1 MRFAHIS
8 DLHLGKRLHEVSLL
22 EDQAYILNEICKILQ
37 DEKPDA
43 VLIAGDIYD
52 KSAPS
57 AEAVRLFDDF
67 LLGLSADGQKVFVIS
82 GNHDSAARVAYG
94 GRIMAKGGV
103 YLSAPEYRG
112 EVYPVPLED
121 KDGRVDVYLLPFIK
135 PIHVSLAFPDEK
147 IESFTDALRV
157 AVERMA
163 VNPRRRSVL
172 VAHQFVTGAVR
183 SDSEE
188 VSVGGLD
195 NVDVSVF
202 APFSYVALGH
212 IHRPQ
217 NIGSPRVRYSGTPLK
232 YSFSEAGDEKSIT
245 IAELDAEGAVSV
257 RTIPLK
263 PKRDLREIKGT
274 YDELMKRENYE
285 GTETDD
291 YLRVILT
298 DEIDVPDAMRK
309 LKTVY
314 PNVLRIDYDNA
325 RTQSGAIFGDL
336 PATEAKDPFA
346 LVEDFYSRQNNQ
358 PMNEAQAEYMKT
370 LIARI
375 WGEEACGR

>member
-8 DLHLGKRLHEVSLL
+8 DLHLGKRLHEVSFL
-22 EDQAYILNEICKILQ
+22 EDQSHVLNEICEILR

-52 KSAPS
+52 KSMPS

-67 LLGLSADGQKVFVIS
+67 LSELSADGQKVFVIS

-94 GRIMAKGGV
+94 GRIMAKSGV

-112 EVYPVPLED
+112 EVFSVPLED
-121 KDGRVDVYLLPFIK
+121 NAGPVDIYLLPFIK
-135 PIHVSLAFPDEK
+135 PIHVSLAFKEEK
-147 IESFTDALRV
+147 IESYTDAMRV
-157 AVERMA
+157 AVERMG
-163 VNPRRRSVL
+163 VNPKRRSVL

-195 NVDVSVF
+195 NVDASVF
-202 APFSYVALGH
+202 EPFSYVALGH

-217 NIGSPRVRYSGTPLK
+217 NIGSPRIRYSGTPLK
-232 YSFSEAGDEKSIT
+232 YSFSEAKDEKSIT
-245 IAELDAEGAVSV
+245 ISELDAKGAVSV

-263 PKRDLREIKGT
+263 PDHDLREIKGT
-274 YDELMKRENYE
+274 YDELMKKENYA
-285 GTETDD
+285 GTATDD
-291 YLRVILT
+291 FLHIILT
-298 DEIDVPDAMRK
+298 NEDDVPDAMRK

-314 PNVLRIDYDNA
+314 PNILRIDYDNA
-325 RTQSGAIFGDL
+325 RTKSGGAVEVV
-336 PATEAKDPFA
+336 PEAETKTPME
-346 LVEDFYSRQNNQ
+346 LVSEFYTMQNGQ
-358 PMNEAQAEYMKT
+358 PMNEAQSEYIQRLAET
-370 LIARI
+370 V
-375 WGEEACGR
+375 WEEQA

>member
-8 DLHLGKRLHEVSLL
+8 DLHIGKRLHEVSLL
-22 EDQAYILNEICKILQ
+22 DDQAYILEEIRKILR
-37 DEKPDA
+37 DGKPDA

-67 LLGLSADGQKVFVIS
+67 LSGLASDGQSVFVIS

-94 GRIMAKGGV
+94 GRIMERSGV
-103 YLSAPEYRG
+103 HLSAPAYEGGVR
-112 EVYPVPLED
+112 PVMLT
-121 KDGRVDVYLLPFIK
+121 DGHGPVDIYLLPFIK
-135 PIHVSLAFPDEK
+135 PVHVSLAFPDEK
-147 IESFTDALRV
+147 IESYTDALRV

-163 VNPRRRSVL
+163 VNPKRRSVL

-195 NVDVSVF
+195 NVDAAVF

-232 YSFSEAGDEKSIT
+232 YSFSEGGDEKSVT
-245 IAELDAEGAVSV
+245 MAELDGKGEVSL
-257 RTIPLK
+257 RTVPLT
-263 PKRDLREIKGT
+263 PKRDLREVKGT
-274 YDELMKRENYE
+274 YEELMKKENYE
-285 GTETDD
+285 GTATED
-291 YLRVILT
+291 YLHIVLT
-298 DEIDVPDAMRK
+298 DEEDVPDAMRK

-314 PNVLRIDYDNA
+314 PNVLRLDYDNV
-325 RTQSGAIFGDL
+325 RTRSGAVVEVAPEAEEKSPLALAEEFYALQNGR
-336 PATEAKDPFA
+336 PMSGAQTEY
-346 LVEDFYSRQNNQ
+346 LRRMIGTVWED
-358 PMNEAQAEYMKT
+358 EA
-370 LIARI
+370 
-375 WGEEACGR
+375 

>member
-1 MRFAHIS
+1 MRLAHIS
-8 DLHLGKRLHEVSLL
+8 DLHLGKRLHEVSFL
-22 EDQAYILNEICKILQ
+22 EDQAYILEEICEVLR

-67 LLGLSADGQKVFVIS
+67 LSELSADGQMVFAIS

-94 GRIMAKGGV
+94 GRIMAKSGV

-112 EVYPVPLED
+112 EVFSVSLED

-135 PIHVSLAFPDEK
+135 PIHVSLAFPEEK
-147 IESFTDALRV
+147 IESYTDALRV
-157 AVERMA
+157 AVERMP
-163 VNPRRRSVL
+163 VDPKRRSVL

-195 NVDVSVF
+195 NVDAAVF

-217 NIGSPRVRYSGTPLK
+217 NIGSPRIRYSGTPLK
-232 YSFSEAGDEKSIT
+232 YSFSEAKDEKSIT
-245 IAELDAEGAVSV
+245 MAELDGQGEVV
-257 RTIPLK
+257 LRTIPLT
-263 PKRDLREIKGT
+263 PKHDLREIRGT
-274 YDELMKRENYE
+274 YDELMKKENYA
-285 GTETDD
+285 GTATDD
-291 YLRVILT
+291 YLHIILA
-298 DEIDVPDAMRK
+298 DEDDVPDAMRK

-314 PNVLRIDYDNA
+314 PNLLRLDYDNA
-325 RTQSGAIFGDL
+325 RTRSGAAVEVL
-336 PATEAKDPFA
+336 TEAETKTPMELVSEFYA
-346 LVEDFYSRQNNQ
+346 LQNGQ
-358 PMNEAQAEYMKT
+358 PMNEAQSEYMRRLAET
-370 LIARI
+370 V
-375 WGEEACGR
+375 WEEQA

>member
-1 MRFAHIS
+1 MRLAHIS
-8 DLHLGKRLHEVSLL
+8 DLHLGKRLHEISFL
-22 EDQAYILNEICKILQ
+22 EDQAYILEEICRILR

-67 LLGLSADGQKVFVIS
+67 LSELSADGQMVFAIS

-94 GRIMAKGGV
+94 GRIMAKSGV

-112 EVYPVPLED
+112 EVLSASLED
-121 KDGRVDVYLLPFIK
+121 KDGRVDIYLLPFIK
-135 PIHVSLAFPDEK
+135 PIHVLLAFPEEK
-147 IESFTDALRV
+147 IESYTDALRV
-157 AVERMA
+157 AVERMP
-163 VNPRRRSVL
+163 VDPKRRSVL

-195 NVDVSVF
+195 NVDAAVF

-217 NIGSPRVRYSGTPLK
+217 NIGSPRIRYSGTPLK
-232 YSFSEAGDEKSIT
+232 YSFSEAKDEKSIT
-245 IAELDAEGAVSV
+245 IAELDAKGTVFV

-263 PKRDLREIKGT
+263 PQHDLREIKGT
-274 YDELMKRENYE
+274 YDELMKKENYA
-285 GTETDD
+285 GTATDD
-291 YLRVILT
+291 YLHIVLT
-298 DEIDVPDAMRK
+298 DADDVPDAMRK

-314 PNVLRIDYDNA
+314 PNLLRLDYDNA
-325 RTQSGAIFGDL
+325 RTRSGAAVEVL
-336 PATEAKDPFA
+336 PEAETKTPMELVSEFYA
-346 LVEDFYSRQNNQ
+346 LQNGQ
-358 PMNEAQAEYMKT
+358 PMNEAQSEYMRRLAET
-370 LIARI
+370 V
-375 WGEEACGR
+375 WEEQA

>member
-8 DLHLGKRLHEVSLL
+8 DLHIGKRLHEVSFLD
-22 EDQAYILNEICKILQ
+22 DQAYILEEIRKILR
-37 DEKPDA
+37 DERPDA

-67 LLGLSADGQKVFVIS
+67 LSGLASDGQSVFVIS

-94 GRIMAKGGV
+94 GRIMERSGV
-103 YLSAPEYRG
+103 HLSAPAYEGGVR
-112 EVYPVPLED
+112 PVTLT
-121 KDGRVDVYLLPFIK
+121 DGHGPVDIYLLPFIK
-135 PIHVSLAFPDEK
+135 PVHVTLAFPGEK
-147 IESFTDALRV
+147 IESYTDALRV
-157 AVERMA
+157 AVEKMPID
-163 VNPRRRSVL
+163 PRRRSVL

-195 NVDVSVF
+195 NVDAAVF

-232 YSFSEAGDEKSIT
+232 YSFSEAGDEKSVT
-245 IAELDAEGAVSV
+245 MAELDGKGEVSL
-257 RTIPLK
+257 RTIPLT
-263 PKRDLREIKGT
+263 PKRDLREVKGT
-274 YDELMKRENYE
+274 YEELMKKENYE
-285 GTETDD
+285 GTATED
-291 YLRVILT
+291 YLHIVLT
-298 DEIDVPDAMRK
+298 DEEDVPDAMRK

-314 PNVLRIDYDNA
+314 PNVLRLDYDNV
-325 RTQSGAIFGDL
+325 RTRSGAVVEAA
-336 PATEAKDPFA
+336 PETEEKSPLA
-346 LVEDFYSRQNNQ
+346 LAEEFYALQNGRPMSGAQTEYLRRMIGTVWED
-358 PMNEAQAEYMKT
+358 EA
-370 LIARI
+370 
-375 WGEEACGR
+375 

>member
-8 DLHLGKRLHEVSLL
+8 DLHIGKRLHEVSLL
-22 EDQAYILNEICKILQ
+22 DDQAYILEETRKILR
-37 DEKPDA
+37 DGKPDA

-67 LLGLSADGQKVFVIS
+67 LSGLASDGQSVFVIS

-94 GRIMAKGGV
+94 GRIMERSGV
-103 YLSAPEYRG
+103 HLSAPAYEGGVR
-112 EVYPVPLED
+112 PVTLT
-121 KDGRVDVYLLPFIK
+121 DGHGPVDIYLLPFIK
-135 PIHVSLAFPDEK
+135 QTHVSLAFPDEK
-147 IESFTDALRV
+147 IESYTDALRV
-157 AVERMA
+157 AVEKM
-163 VNPRRRSVL
+163 PIDPKRRSVL

-195 NVDVSVF
+195 NVDAAVF

-232 YSFSEAGDEKSIT
+232 YSFSEAGDEKSVT
-245 IAELDAEGAVSV
+245 MAELDGKGEVSL
-257 RTIPLK
+257 RTIPLT
-263 PKRDLREIKGT
+263 PKRDLREVKGT
-274 YDELMKRENYE
+274 YEELMKKENYE
-285 GTETDD
+285 GTATED
-291 YLRVILT
+291 YLHIVLT
-298 DEIDVPDAMRK
+298 DEEDVPDAMRK

-314 PNVLRIDYDNA
+314 PNVLRLDYDNV
-325 RTQSGAIFGDL
+325 RTRSGAVVEAV
-336 PATEAKDPFA
+336 PETEEKSPLA
-346 LVEDFYSRQNNQ
+346 LAEEFYALQNGRPMSGAQTEYLRRMIGTVWED
-358 PMNEAQAEYMKT
+358 EA
-370 LIARI
+370 
-375 WGEEACGR
+375 

>member
-8 DLHLGKRLHEVSLL
+8 DLHIGKRLHAVSLL
-22 EDQAYILNEICKILQ
+22 DDQAYILEEIRRMLW

-43 VLIAGDIYD
+43 ALIAGDIYD

-67 LLGLSADGQKVFVIS
+67 LSGLASDGQMVFVIS

-94 GRIMAKGGV
+94 GRIMERSGV
-103 YLSAPEYRG
+103 HLSAPAYEGGVR
-112 EVYPVPLED
+112 PVTLT
-121 KDGRVDVYLLPFIK
+121 DGHGPVDIYLLPFIK
-135 PIHVSLAFPDEK
+135 PVHVSLAFPDEK
-147 IESFTDALRV
+147 IESYTDALRV

-163 VNPRRRSVL
+163 VNPKRRSVL

-195 NVDVSVF
+195 NVDAAVF
-202 APFSYVALGH
+202 APCSYVALGH

-232 YSFSEAGDEKSIT
+232 YSFSEAGDGKSVT
-245 IAELDAEGAVSV
+245 MAELDGKGEVSL
-257 RTIPLK
+257 RTVPLT
-263 PKRDLREIKGT
+263 PKRDQRELKGT
-274 YDELMKRENYE
+274 YDELMKKENYE
-285 GTETDD
+285 GTATED
-291 YLRVILT
+291 YLHIVLT
-298 DEIDVPDAMRK
+298 DEEDVPDAMRK

-314 PNVLRIDYDNA
+314 PNVLRLDYDNV
-325 RTQSGAIFGDL
+325 RTRSGAVVEAA
-336 PATEAKDPFA
+336 PETEEKSPLA
-346 LVEDFYSRQNNQ
+346 LAEEFYALQNGRPMSGAQTEYLRRMIGTVWED
-358 PMNEAQAEYMKT
+358 EA
-370 LIARI
+370 
-375 WGEEACGR
+375 

>member
-1 MRFAHIS
+1 MKFAHIS
-8 DLHLGKRLHEVSLL
+8 DLHLGKRLHEVSFL
-22 EDQAYILNEICKILQ
+22 EAQSHVLKEICEVLR

-52 KSAPS
+52 KSMPS

-67 LLGLSADGQKVFVIS
+67 LSELSADGQMVFVIS

-94 GRIMAKGGV
+94 GRIMAKSGV

-112 EVYPVPLED
+112 EVLSVTLED
-121 KDGRVDVYLLPFIK
+121 NAGPVDIYLLPFIK

-147 IESFTDALRV
+147 IETYTDALRV
-157 AVERMA
+157 AVERMPID
-163 VNPRRRSVL
+163 PRRRSVL

-195 NVDVSVF
+195 NVDAAVF

-217 NIGSPRVRYSGTPLK
+217 NIGSPRIRYSGTPLK
-232 YSFSEAGDEKSIT
+232 YSFSEAKDEKSIT
-245 IAELDAEGAVSV
+245 VAELDGKGAVSV

-263 PKRDLREIKGT
+263 PQHDLREIRGT
-274 YDELMKRENYE
+274 YDALMKKENYE
-285 GTETDD
+285 GTTTDD
-291 YLRVILT
+291 YLHIILT
-298 DEIDVPDAMRK
+298 NEDDVPDAMRK

-314 PNVLRIDYDNA
+314 PNILRLDYDNA
-325 RTQSGAIFGDL
+325 RTKSGGAVEAL
-336 PATEAKDPFA
+336 PEAETKTPME
-346 LVEDFYSRQNNQ
+346 LVSEFYAMQNGQ
-358 PMNEAQAEYMKT
+358 PMNEAQSEYIKRLAET
-370 LIARI
+370 V
-375 WGEEACGR
+375 WEEQA

>member
-8 DLHLGKRLHEVSLL
+8 DLHLGKRLHEVSFL
-22 EDQAYILNEICKILQ
+22 EDQAYILEEICKILR

-67 LLGLSADGQKVFVIS
+67 LSELSADGQMVFAIS

-94 GRIMAKGGV
+94 GRIMAKSGV

-112 EVYPVPLED
+112 EVFSVSLED
-121 KDGRVDVYLLPFIK
+121 NGGRVDVYLLPFIK
-135 PIHVSLAFPDEK
+135 PIHVSLAFPEEK
-147 IESFTDALRV
+147 IESYTDALRI
-157 AVERMA
+157 AVEKMP
-163 VNPRRRSVL
+163 VEPKRRSVL

-195 NVDVSVF
+195 NVDAAVF

-217 NIGSPRVRYSGTPLK
+217 NIGSPRIRYSGTPLK
-232 YSFSEAGDEKSIT
+232 YSFSEAKDEKSIT
-245 IAELDAEGAVSV
+245 MAELDAKGMVSV

-263 PKRDLREIKGT
+263 PQHDLREIRGT
-274 YDELMKRENYE
+274 YDALMKKENYA
-285 GTETDD
+285 GTATDD
-291 YLRVILT
+291 YLHIILT
-298 DEIDVPDAMRK
+298 NEDDVPDAMRK

-314 PNVLRIDYDNA
+314 PNILRLDYDNA
-325 RTQSGAIFGDL
+325 RTKSGGAVEVL
-336 PATEAKDPFA
+336 PEAETKTPRELVSEFYA
-346 LVEDFYSRQNNQ
+346 LQNGQ
-358 PMNEAQAEYMKT
+358 PMNEAQSEYMRRLAET
-370 LIARI
+370 V
-375 WGEEACGR
+375 WEEQA

>member
-1 MRFAHIS
+1 MRLAHIS
-8 DLHLGKRLHEVSLL
+8 DLHLGKRLHEISFL
-22 EDQAYILNEICKILQ
+22 EDQAYILEEICEVLR

-67 LLGLSADGQKVFVIS
+67 LSELSADGQMVFAIS

-94 GRIMAKGGV
+94 GRIMAKSGV

-112 EVYPVPLED
+112 EVLSASLED
-121 KDGRVDVYLLPFIK
+121 KDGRVDIYLLPFIK
-135 PIHVSLAFPDEK
+135 PIHVSMAFPEEK
-147 IESFTDALRV
+147 IENYTDALRV
-157 AVERMA
+157 AVERML
-163 VNPRRRSVL
+163 VDSKRRSVL

-195 NVDVSVF
+195 NVDAAVF

-217 NIGSPRVRYSGTPLK
+217 NIGSPRIRYSGTPLK
-232 YSFSEAGDEKSIT
+232 YSFSEAKDEKSIT
-245 IAELDAEGAVSV
+245 MAELDAKGTVSV
-257 RTIPLK
+257 RMIPLK
-263 PKRDLREIKGT
+263 PQHDLREIKGT
-274 YDELMKRENYE
+274 YDELMKKENYA
-285 GTETDD
+285 GTAMDD
-291 YLRVILT
+291 YLHIVLT
-298 DEIDVPDAMRK
+298 DADDVPDAMRK

-314 PNVLRIDYDNA
+314 PNLLRLDYDNA
-325 RTQSGAIFGDL
+325 RTKSGAAVEVL
-336 PATEAKDPFA
+336 PEAERKTPMELVSEFYA
-346 LVEDFYSRQNNQ
+346 LQNGQ
-358 PMNEAQAEYMKT
+358 PMNEAQSEYMRRLAET
-370 LIARI
+370 V
-375 WGEEACGR
+375 WEEQA

>member
-8 DLHLGKRLHEVSLL
+8 DLHIGKRLHEVSLL
-22 EDQAYILNEICKILQ
+22 DDQAYILEEIRRILR

-67 LLGLSADGQKVFVIS
+67 LSGLASDGQTVFVIS

-94 GRIMAKGGV
+94 GRIMERSGV
-103 YLSAPEYRG
+103 HLSAPAYEGGVR
-112 EVYPVPLED
+112 PVMLT
-121 KDGRVDVYLLPFIK
+121 DGHGPVDIYLLPFVK
-135 PIHVSLAFPDEK
+135 PVHVSLAFPDEK
-147 IESFTDALRV
+147 IESYTDALRV

-163 VNPRRRSVL
+163 VNPKRRSVL

-195 NVDVSVF
+195 NVDAAVF

-232 YSFSEAGDEKSIT
+232 YSFSEAADGKSVT
-245 IAELDAEGAVSV
+245 MAELDGKGEVSL
-257 RTIPLK
+257 RTVPLT
-263 PKRDLREIKGT
+263 PKRDLREVKGT
-274 YDELMKRENYE
+274 YEELMKKENYE
-285 GTETDD
+285 GTATED
-291 YLRVILT
+291 YLHIVLT
-298 DEIDVPDAMRK
+298 DEEDVPDAMRK

-314 PNVLRIDYDNA
+314 PNVLRLDYDNV
-325 RTQSGAIFGDL
+325 RTRSGAVVEAAPEAEEKSPLALAEEFYALQNGR
-336 PATEAKDPFA
+336 PMSGAQTEY
-346 LVEDFYSRQNNQ
+346 LRRMIGTVWED
-358 PMNEAQAEYMKT
+358 EA
-370 LIARI
+370 
-375 WGEEACGR
+375 

>member
-8 DLHLGKRLHEVSLL
+8 DLHLGKRLHEVSFL
-22 EDQAYILNEICKILQ
+22 EDQSHVLNEICEILR

-52 KSAPS
+52 KSMPS

-67 LLGLSADGQKVFVIS
+67 LSELSADGQKVFVIS

-94 GRIMAKGGV
+94 GRIMAKSGV

-112 EVYPVPLED
+112 EVFSVPLED
-121 KDGRVDVYLLPFIK
+121 NAGPVDIFLLPFIK
-135 PIHVSLAFPDEK
+135 PIHVSLAFKEEK
-147 IESFTDALRV
+147 IESYTDAMRV
-157 AVERMA
+157 AVERMG
-163 VNPRRRSVL
+163 VNPKRRSVL

-195 NVDVSVF
+195 NVDASVF
-202 APFSYVALGH
+202 EPFSYVALGH

-217 NIGSPRVRYSGTPLK
+217 NIGSPRIRYSGTPLK
-232 YSFSEAGDEKSIT
+232 YSFSEAKDEKSIT
-245 IAELDAEGAVSV
+245 IAELDAKGAVSV

-263 PKRDLREIKGT
+263 PDHDLREIKGT
-274 YDELMKRENYE
+274 YDELMKKENYA
-285 GTETDD
+285 GTATDD
-291 YLRVILT
+291 FLHIILT
-298 DEIDVPDAMRK
+298 NEDDVPDAMRK

-314 PNVLRIDYDNA
+314 PNILRLDYDNA
-325 RTQSGAIFGDL
+325 RTKSGGAVEAL
-336 PATEAKDPFA
+336 PEAETKTPME
-346 LVEDFYSRQNNQ
+346 LVSEFYAMQNGQ
-358 PMNEAQAEYMKT
+358 PMNEAQSEYIQRLAET
-370 LIARI
+370 V
-375 WGEEACGR
+375 WEEQA

>member
-22 EDQAYILNEICKILQ
+22 EDQSHVLNEICEVLR

-52 KSAPS
+52 KSMPS

-67 LLGLSADGQKVFVIS
+67 LSELSADGQKVFVIS

-94 GRIMAKGGV
+94 GRIMAKSGV

-112 EVYPVPLED
+112 EVFSVPLED
-121 KDGRVDVYLLPFIK
+121 KAGPVDIYLLPFIK
-135 PIHVSLAFPDEK
+135 PIHVSLAFKEEK
-147 IESFTDALRV
+147 IDSYTDAMRV
-157 AVERMA
+157 AVERM
-163 VNPRRRSVL
+163 PIDPKRRSVL

-188 VSVGGLD
+188 GSVGGLD
-195 NVDVSVF
+195 NVDASVF

-217 NIGSPRVRYSGTPLK
+217 NIGSPRIRYSGTPLK
-232 YSFSEAGDEKSIT
+232 YSFSEAKDEKSVT
-245 IAELDAEGAVSV
+245 IAELDAKGAVDV

-263 PKRDLREIKGT
+263 PKHDLREIKGT
-274 YDELMKRENYE
+274 YDELMKKENYA
-285 GTETDD
+285 GTATDD
-291 YLRVILT
+291 FLHIILT
-298 DEIDVPDAMRK
+298 NEDDVPDAMRK

-314 PNVLRIDYDNA
+314 PNILRLDYDNA
-325 RTQSGAIFGDL
+325 RTKSGGAVEVL
-336 PATEAKDPFA
+336 PEAETKTPME
-346 LVEDFYSRQNNQ
+346 LVSEFYAMQNGQ
-358 PMNEAQAEYMKT
+358 PMNEAQSEYIKRLAET
-370 LIARI
+370 V
-375 WGEEACGR
+375 WEEQA